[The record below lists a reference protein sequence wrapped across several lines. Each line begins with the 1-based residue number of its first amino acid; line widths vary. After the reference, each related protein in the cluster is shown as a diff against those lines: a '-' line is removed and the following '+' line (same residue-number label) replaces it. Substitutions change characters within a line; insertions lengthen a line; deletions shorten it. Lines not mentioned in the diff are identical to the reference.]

1 MMEAHRSYSVY
12 PEKLGTTLY
21 NRCGCA
27 AGEAET
33 NILKI
38 GRGRG
43 VCEALGRVKAYRFF
57 SRTRRNRWSAGLSR
71 GFDSNTFVQS
81 RQQTP

>member
-1 MMEAHRSYSVY
+1 MLEVHPNQSVY
-12 PEKLGTTLY
+12 PEEMGTTLY

-33 NILKI
+33 KMLKI

-43 VCEALGRVKAYRFF
+43 VCEALGV
-57 SRTRRNRWSAGLSR
+57 
-71 GFDSNTFVQS
+71 
-81 RQQTP
+81 